1 MALFLRGKVQK
12 LGIFLKYGMYAGRE
26 LEELEATMVCVDR
39 PLSLLLPAHRRECSQ
54 GERDQV

>member
-1 MALFLRGKVQK
+1 
-12 LGIFLKYGMYAGRE
+12 MYAGRE

-54 GERDQV
+54 GERPGGVSDEV